1 MLNQSNPFRTRW
13 LMLLA
18 LVVVVGLS
26 AHADNFRVG
35 QLNYIAD
42 PWTKTAYVTF
52 ETSGL
57 GNYATLTGTVEI
69 PASITFSGKEYLV
82 TAIGNSAF
90 AKARGITGVIIP
102 NTVKKI
108 DINAFDYCTSLSSLI
123 LPATV
128 EEVGTD
134 AFYGC
139 VGLKELRIEDGTTS
153 LKLNAT
159 YSTSGG
165 SGTFAQCPLEKL
177 YMGRNIEYPTVSSS
191 PFIGY
196 PDRYGYSAFYDRYNS
211 RLKSVVIGPKVT
223 ALPQYL
229 FYNCRNLVNV
239 EILSQNITK
248 ILEYTFYKTAISQI
262 KLPDSVTLISFYA
275 FAENSHLQ
283 SIGLGSSL
291 ATIDGYAFQNT
302 GLVNVSF
309 PNTLTSI
316 GMKAFYA
323 TQLTEI
329 ILPKHLTSLGTDAF
343 SACAEVTKVHMGDML
358 TAIPDNCFSSCS
370 KLSKIHFGNKV
381 ATIGSRAFASC
392 TSLSNL
398 SLPASIVGVESK
410 AFANC
415 TGLKELWLE
424 DGTNALQLLPS
435 FDDYKGAFADS
446 PLEEVYIGR
455 NIIDL
460 SSEYPNNPLGYGY
473 SPFYREYDSRL
484 KRVVIGPEVTS
495 LPEYLF
501 HKCDKIESILSLN
514 NSVPTAGANTFP
526 PSIRSQAVVYAIAS
540 SVADYRSSSGW
551 RNFFYYYP
559 MFADGTMLY
568 IPMSNNTAMV
578 ARYPHTFPETISI
591 PAAVVDGYGQRT
603 VTEVMSGAFKGN
615 PNLTVV
621 ELPASLRVIGKNA
634 FACNV
639 KLASINFGGAVYVGD
654 YAFADC
660 PSITSIT
667 LPESVEEI
675 GNNCFV
681 NNSSI
686 TSISFGAN
694 LRRIGSEAFAGCNAL
709 TAIKLPNAVE
719 SLGSRAFAD
728 CIKLT
733 YVTLGQN
740 MKDVGDYAF
749 SNCKALTEIAL
760 APATETVGNGAFQ
773 DCVNLAVPTLNNGL
787 KTMGNDTFKGCSS
800 LMSISVPGSV
810 TSIGNGSFDGCT
822 MLSSVNFQ
830 AGAEPLWI
838 AHFTDSPV
846 KTLRIGRNLQY
857 DFTATSS
864 PFYGKQTLTRVL
876 FSGNNVTNIYDH
888 LLDGCDK
895 LTSITL
901 PSTLQSINPY
911 AFHKSGLT
919 KINIPAA
926 TATLGD
932 YSFASCADLSEVSI
946 ADGTHKIGNYAFSSN
961 PVLKTAII
969 GDGPATIGNYTFSSN
984 PALTTVTLGEGTA
997 TIGNYAFADC
1007 ETLPDIVLPNT
1018 VTDLGQYAFTN
1029 DLCLRSITLS
1039 NSLKAIQKGTFLNCP
1054 VLAGLSVPAS
1064 VQSIGDDA
1072 LAKCVSMKKLRLE
1085 DCAQSISM
1093 GLALHRTEA
1102 DGLPGLCSDTPLDSL
1117 YIGRNINYSATLN
1130 CGYSPFYGIK
1140 TLKNVEISKQGC
1152 VTELGDYL
1160 LARCSAIDSLS
1171 MPASITTVGEYACWG
1186 DSSLT
1191 KVQFSPNVKTLRNS
1205 LFRDCVKLAAFEV
1218 HPAVTKIENNVFTQC
1233 TAMRSIA
1240 IDNGGGMLTIGRKEE
1255 GEGYSS
1261 LFADAPLTKVHLG
1274 RWLIYDVTD
1283 EKTSPFYSQTQLTQL
1298 TLGNTV
1304 GDLGK
1309 FLFEKCS
1316 ALPSVE
1322 IPGIESVGEKA
1333 FAECSALKT
1342 VKLSEGIKSI
1352 GDQAFARCTSLGS
1365 VSLPSTVVSLADG
1378 SFMQCTAMQGAELG
1392 SSLEIIGPRAF
1403 QGCTAMN
1410 DLNIPPTVYGLGV
1423 ESFKDCVSLTG
1434 INIPIGISSVGARA
1448 FQGCSGAK
1456 VLSLSPRVTSL
1467 GAQSF
1472 EGCNQL
1478 EVIRSMNEVPPVGM
1492 PGFSQQVLDNAVV
1505 FVPEG
1510 FVPDYQDAD
1519 TWWEFADIRDM
1530 AEGNGVESI
1539 ELNHSAIS
1547 FEVGQSVQLNAT
1559 SSPQPCAVAYRSY
1572 NPEIATVDATGQ
1584 VTAVALGE
1592 TQVKVFAADG
1602 SGVSAVCTVAV
1613 VPTLA
1618 REITV
1623 VAPSVN
1629 IKKGRGMQLS
1639 ANVTPANV
1647 TDAAVQWSV
1656 SDAAVATVDE
1666 QGYLHAI
1673 TAGQVDVTA
1682 TAVDGSGTNGVVT
1695 IWVSA
1700 PLKGDSNDNDAV
1712 NVADALH
1719 TANYV
1724 VGKHQGEFNIEAA
1737 DVNED
1742 GRITISDAA
1751 GTVTI
1756 ALDMPAAAPA
1766 RSAGADAAV
1775 AAADL
1780 LQVRR
1785 PNILPGE
1792 TRRLAIELSNAKDYY
1807 GFQTDIVLPAG
1818 VTVVED
1824 ANGNIDVNT
1833 GGTVLDGFTLVANRM
1848 ADGNV
1853 RVAAFA
1859 TDHRPMSD
1867 VTGNLLELNL
1877 TAADDFG
1884 GGTLSLVNTL
1894 LINAAD
1900 QDVELPDYE
1909 VELLPEAYNRTAVQ
1923 DVDTKTNQT
1932 VPVAV
1937 ELDNDTEFAGFQM
1950 DLCPSKHIEIDVNSI
1965 QLTNRA
1971 AGHSLSVKALDNG
1984 AVRIVCVALD
1994 GNTFSG
2000 ESGALLTFNM
2010 TIGASAMMDSELAL
2024 KNQLFVTPSATELAM
2039 PNTVAAVRVGDGTT
2053 GVYDVADG
2061 EPTVSVRGGEIVVN
2075 GIARGVEVSIYT
2087 PDGQLLDR
2095 EVSTGEDVI
2104 FNVPARQLYLIQAAN
2119 RSWKVAIE

>member
-1 MLNQSNPFRTRW
+1 M
-13 LMLLA
+13 
-18 LVVVVGLS
+18 
-26 AHADNFRVG
+26 
-35 QLNYIAD
+35 
-42 PWTKTAYVTF
+42 
-52 ETSGL
+52 
-57 GNYATLTGTVEI
+57 
-69 PASITFSGKEYLV
+69 

-102 NTVKKI
+102 NTVKNI
-108 DINAFDYCTSLSSLI
+108 DINAFAYCTSLSSLI

-139 VGLKELRIEDGTTS
+139 VGLKDLRIENGPTEIR
-153 LKLNAT
+153 LNAS
-159 YSTSGG
+159 Y
-165 SGTFAQCPLEKL
+165 
-177 YMGRNIEYPTVSSS
+177 
-191 PFIGY
+191 
-196 PDRYGYSAFYDRYNS
+196 YN
-211 RLKSVVIGPKVT
+211 LK
-223 ALPQYL
+223 
-229 FYNCRNLVNV
+229 
-239 EILSQNITK
+239 
-248 ILEYTFYKTAISQI
+248 
-262 KLPDSVTLISFYA
+262 
-275 FAENSHLQ
+275 
-283 SIGLGSSL
+283 
-291 ATIDGYAFQNT
+291 
-302 GLVNVSF
+302 
-309 PNTLTSI
+309 
-316 GMKAFYA
+316 
-323 TQLTEI
+323 
-329 ILPKHLTSLGTDAF
+329 
-343 SACAEVTKVHMGDML
+343 
-358 TAIPDNCFSSCS
+358 
-370 KLSKIHFGNKV
+370 
-381 ATIGSRAFASC
+381 
-392 TSLSNL
+392 
-398 SLPASIVGVESK
+398 
-410 AFANC
+410 
-415 TGLKELWLE
+415 
-424 DGTNALQLLPS
+424 
-435 FDDYKGAFADS
+435 KGAFADS
-446 PLEEVYIGR
+446 PLETVYIGR
-455 NIIDL
+455 NIV
-460 SSEYPNNPLGYGY
+460 YPDESNVFSFNSRPEMYGY
-473 SPFYREYDSRL
+473 SAFYPYRGVSYLES
-484 KRVVIGPEVTS
+484 VVIGPEVTT
-495 LPEYLF
+495 LPQYLF
-501 HKCDKIESILSLN
+501 YKCDKLSSIVSLN
-514 NSVPTAGANTFP
+514 DNAPSCGANTFP
-526 PSIRSQAVVYAIAS
+526 SIYTTAKVYVIAS
-540 SVADYRSSSGW
+540 SIGNYRSSWGRFS
-551 RNFFYYYP
+551 NYCP
-559 MFADGTMLY
+559 LVADGSLVYVPLTD
-568 IPMSNNTAMV
+568 NTV
-578 ARYPHTFPETISI
+578 SVTRYPHTTPETISV
-591 PAAVVDGYGQRT
+591 PATVSDDSGEKKVTAVMD
-603 VTEVMSGAFKGN
+603 GAFIDCTD
-615 PNLTVV
+615 LTVV
-621 ELPASLRVIGKNA
+621 ELPASLKEVGMKA
-634 FACNV
+634 FAYNP
-639 KLASINFGGAVYVGD
+639 KLAYVNLGGAEY
-654 YAFADC
+654 
-660 PSITSIT
+660 
-667 LPESVEEI
+667 
-675 GNNCFV
+675 
-681 NNSSI
+681 
-686 TSISFGAN
+686 
-694 LRRIGSEAFAGCNAL
+694 
-709 TAIKLPNAVE
+709 
-719 SLGSRAFAD
+719 LGS
-728 CIKLT
+728 
-733 YVTLGQN
+733 
-740 MKDVGDYAF
+740 
-749 SNCKALTEIAL
+749 
-760 APATETVGNGAFQ
+760 
-773 DCVNLAVPTLNNGL
+773 
-787 KTMGNDTFKGCSS
+787 
-800 LMSISVPGSV
+800 
-810 TSIGNGSFDGCT
+810 
-822 MLSSVNFQ
+822 
-830 AGAEPLWI
+830 
-838 AHFTDSPV
+838 
-846 KTLRIGRNLQY
+846 
-857 DFTATSS
+857 
-864 PFYGKQTLTRVL
+864 
-876 FSGNNVTNIYDH
+876 
-888 LLDGCDK
+888 
-895 LTSITL
+895 
-901 PSTLQSINPY
+901 
-911 AFHKSGLT
+911 
-919 KINIPAA
+919 
-926 TATLGD
+926 
-932 YSFASCADLSEVSI
+932 
-946 ADGTHKIGNYAFSSN
+946 
-961 PVLKTAII
+961 
-969 GDGPATIGNYTFSSN
+969 
-984 PALTTVTLGEGTA
+984 
-997 TIGNYAFADC
+997 YAFADC
-1007 ETLPDIVLPNT
+1007 EILPDIVLPNT

-1039 NSLKAIQKGTFLNCP
+1039 NSLKAIQNGTFFNCP

-1064 VQSIGDDA
+1064 VQNIGDDA
-1072 LAKCVSMKKLRLE
+1072 FAKCVSMKKLRLE
-1085 DCAQSISM
+1085 DCAQAISM
-1093 GLALHRTEA
+1093 GLTPRRTEV
-1102 DGLPGLCSDTPLDSL
+1102 DGTRGLCSDTPLDSL

-1171 MPASITTVGEYACWG
+1171 MPASITTVGQYACWG
-1186 DSSLT
+1186 DSCLT
-1191 KVQFSPNVKTLRNS
+1191 KVQFSPNVTTLRNN

-1233 TAMRSIA
+1233 TAMRSLA
-1240 IDNGGGMLTIGRKEE
+1240 IDNGGGMLTVGRKEE
-1255 GEGYSS
+1255 GNVYSS
-1261 LFADAPLTKVHLG
+1261 LFADAPLTNVHLG

-1316 ALPSVE
+1316 ALPAVE

-1434 INIPIGISSVGARA
+1434 INIPNGISSVGARA
-1448 FQGCSGAK
+1448 FQGCTGAK

-1472 EGCNQL
+1472 DGCNQL

-1530 AEGNGVESI
+1530 SEGNGVESI

-1559 SSPQPCAVAYRSY
+1559 ASPQPCAVAYRSY
-1572 NPEIATVDATGQ
+1572 NPEVATVDATGQ

-1592 TQVKVFAADG
+1592 TQIKVFAADG

-1666 QGYLHAI
+1666 QGYLHALS
-1673 TAGQVDVTA
+1673 AGQVDVTA

-1766 RSAGADAAV
+1766 RSASAGAAV

-1818 VTVVED
+1818 VSLVED
-1824 ANGNIDVNT
+1824 ANGNIDVNS

-1859 TDHRPMSD
+1859 TDHRPMSA

-1894 LINAAD
+1894 LVNAAD

-1965 QLTNRA
+1965 QLTDRA

-1994 GNTFSG
+1994 GTTFSG

-2010 TIGASAMMDSELAL
+2010 TIGADAMMDSELAL
-2024 KNQLFVTPSATELAM
+2024 KNQLFVTPSAAELTM

-2061 EPTVSVRGGEIVVN
+2061 QPAVSVRGGEIVVS
-2075 GIARGVEVSIYT
+2075 GIARGVAVSIYT
-2087 PDGQLLDR
+2087 PDGQLLNR